1 MDKADKVSGARRAPG
16 WPRKAAEGLLGLAAM
31 GFVLFEEFFWSA
43 AMRWAAKAWKFLP
56 ARRLEQAVRGLGPA
70 AAACCFAVPALAM
83 LPVKIAGI
91 KLMAGGHAAAGAAVF
106 LCGKAAGTALA
117 AKIYSLTEPALMQI
131 GWLSRLIRKV
141 LAWKGA
147 IKDWAGAQPAVAKAR
162 RLAALARARL
172 GRAKALAIAKLGSG
186 GGIGF
191 AQRVRRARRELAR
204 RSRGGPFA
212 GQMGFA
218 SAAAQAGGLARFRSF
233 GKLAERELAALRG
246 QARRPGEASGMG

>member
-1 MDKADKVSGARRAPG
+1 MGKADRGSRGMQALG
-16 WPRKAAEGLLGLAAM
+16 WPARAAEGLLGLAAM
-31 GFVLFEEFFWSA
+31 GFVLFEEFFWSQ

-56 ARRLEQAVRGLGPA
+56 ARRLEQAVRGLGPG
-70 AAACCFAVPALAM
+70 AAACCFVVPALAL

-131 GWLSRLIRKV
+131 GWLSRLIGRV

-147 IKDWAGAQPAVAKAR
+147 IKAWAGAQPAVAKAR
-162 RLAALARARL
+162 RLAQRAKARL
-172 GRAKALAIAKLGSG
+172 GRAKALAIAKLCSG
-186 GGIGF
+186 GRMGF
-191 AQRVRRARRELAR
+191 AERVRLAR
-204 RSRGGPFA
+204 GKLGRAAPGGPFA

-218 SAAAQAGGLARFRSF
+218 SAVSGGFGRFRSF
-233 GKLAERELAALRG
+233 RKLAQRELAALRA
-246 QARRPGEASGMG
+246 QAQSSAQASGLG